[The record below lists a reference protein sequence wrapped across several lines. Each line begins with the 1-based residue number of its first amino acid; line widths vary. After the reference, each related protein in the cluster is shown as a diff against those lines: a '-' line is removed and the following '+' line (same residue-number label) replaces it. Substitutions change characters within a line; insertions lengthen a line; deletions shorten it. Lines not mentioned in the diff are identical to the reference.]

1 MRKII
6 SLILCLISLPAAA
19 QIIPPRY
26 AGSDDPDVFRKQF
39 EKKVTKVMKRDGY
52 RIEELSHELLM
63 KFTIDTLGRCVDVQY
78 PDSLGG
84 VRFNPTQRS
93 RELLNTALSELNPF
107 TPAYKDGRKIP
118 YVRKMLINMNFL
130 PGAFVKPTFRGK
142 KDGLMAFR
150 EYLNRNLVYD
160 TKLYE
165 AGVYGTVRVEFYIE
179 PDGTITL
186 VGASESP
193 HPALTEHV
201 QKLILDTSGTMDAA
215 SRNGASLPVSDLFSR
230 KLRSGRKHQLCHR
243 HSVVVFQQEGNG
255 RTAICSRA
263 FAEKPYFC
271 GEQINLALR
280 PVCVIFVPK

>member
-78 PDSLGG
+78 PASLGG

-201 QKLILDTSGTMDAA
+201 QKLILDTSGQWTPLLEMGHPCRYLI
-215 SRNGASLPVSDLFSR
+215 SFPVNFD
-230 KLRSGRKHQLCHR
+230 
-243 HSVVVFQQEGNG
+243 
-255 RTAICSRA
+255 
-263 FAEKPYFC
+263 P
-271 GEQINLALR
+271 GESTSYATGIPL
-280 PVCVIFVPK
+280 

>member
-165 AGVYGTVRVEFYIE
+165 AGVR
-179 PDGTITL
+179 
-186 VGASESP
+186 S
-193 HPALTEHV
+193 
-201 QKLILDTSGTMDAA
+201 SG
-215 SRNGASLPVSDLFSR
+215 V
-230 KLRSGRKHQLCHR
+230 
-243 HSVVVFQQEGNG
+243 
-255 RTAICSRA
+255 
-263 FAEKPYFC
+263 
-271 GEQINLALR
+271 
-280 PVCVIFVPK
+280 

>member
-93 RELLNTALSELNPF
+93 RELLNTAII
-107 TPAYKDGRKIP
+107 G
-118 YVRKMLINMNFL
+118 
-130 PGAFVKPTFRGK
+130 
-142 KDGLMAFR
+142 
-150 EYLNRNLVYD
+150 
-160 TKLYE
+160 
-165 AGVYGTVRVEFYIE
+165 IE
-179 PDGTITL
+179 PF
-186 VGASESP
+186 
-193 HPALTEHV
+193 HPGI
-201 QKLILDTSGTMDAA
+201 Q
-215 SRNGASLPVSDLFSR
+215 
-230 KLRSGRKHQLCHR
+230 GRPK
-243 HSVVVFQQEGNG
+243 N
-255 RTAICSRA
+255 
-263 FAEKPYFC
+263 
-271 GEQINLALR
+271 
-280 PVCVIFVPK
+280 PVCAKNADQYEFPAGSFRQADIPG

>member
-118 YVRKMLINMNFL
+118 YM
-130 PGAFVKPTFRGK
+130 
-142 KDGLMAFR
+142 
-150 EYLNRNLVYD
+150 
-160 TKLYE
+160 
-165 AGVYGTVRVEFYIE
+165 
-179 PDGTITL
+179 
-186 VGASESP
+186 
-193 HPALTEHV
+193 
-201 QKLILDTSGTMDAA
+201 
-215 SRNGASLPVSDLFSR
+215 
-230 KLRSGRKHQLCHR
+230 GRK
-243 HSVVVFQQEGNG
+243 
-255 RTAICSRA
+255 TKRA
-263 FAEKPYFC
+263 
-271 GEQINLALR
+271 
-280 PVCVIFVPK
+280 

>member
-118 YVRKMLINMNFL
+118 YEADARAIPNHRQTSR
-130 PGAFVKPTFRGK
+130 PSAS
-142 KDGLMAFR
+142 
-150 EYLNRNLVYD
+150 YLSAQDLS
-160 TKLYE
+160 
-165 AGVYGTVRVEFYIE
+165 TV
-179 PDGTITL
+179 
-186 VGASESP
+186 
-193 HPALTEHV
+193 
-201 QKLILDTSGTMDAA
+201 
-215 SRNGASLPVSDLFSR
+215 N
-230 KLRSGRKHQLCHR
+230 
-243 HSVVVFQQEGNG
+243 
-255 RTAICSRA
+255 
-263 FAEKPYFC
+263 
-271 GEQINLALR
+271 
-280 PVCVIFVPK
+280 VPWDRMH

>member
-1 MRKII
+1 MDTRALFWRSRPTEVCASGRFQVKIKHLHYEKNNF
-6 SLILCLISLPAAA
+6 SHCLISLPAAA

-150 EYLNRNLVYD
+150 EYLNRNLVHD

-201 QKLILDTSGTMDAA
+201 QKLILDTSGQWTPLLEMGHPCRYLI
-215 SRNGASLPVSDLFSR
+215 SFPVNFD
-230 KLRSGRKHQLCHR
+230 
-243 HSVVVFQQEGNG
+243 
-255 RTAICSRA
+255 
-263 FAEKPYFC
+263 P
-271 GEQINLALR
+271 GESTSYATGIPL
-280 PVCVIFVPK
+280 

>member
-93 RELLNTALSELNPF
+93 RELLNTALSELNLHPGIQ
-107 TPAYKDGRKIP
+107 GRPK
-118 YVRKMLINMNFL
+118 N
-130 PGAFVKPTFRGK
+130 
-142 KDGLMAFR
+142 
-150 EYLNRNLVYD
+150 
-160 TKLYE
+160 
-165 AGVYGTVRVEFYIE
+165 
-179 PDGTITL
+179 
-186 VGASESP
+186 
-193 HPALTEHV
+193 
-201 QKLILDTSGTMDAA
+201 
-215 SRNGASLPVSDLFSR
+215 
-230 KLRSGRKHQLCHR
+230 
-243 HSVVVFQQEGNG
+243 
-255 RTAICSRA
+255 
-263 FAEKPYFC
+263 
-271 GEQINLALR
+271 
-280 PVCVIFVPK
+280 PVCAKNADQYEFPAGSFRQADIPG

>member
-1 MRKII
+1 
-6 SLILCLISLPAAA
+6 
-19 QIIPPRY
+19 
-26 AGSDDPDVFRKQF
+26 
-39 EKKVTKVMKRDGY
+39 MKRDGY

-150 EYLNRNLVYD
+150 EYLNRN
-160 TKLYE
+160 
-165 AGVYGTVRVEFYIE
+165 
-179 PDGTITL
+179 
-186 VGASESP
+186 
-193 HPALTEHV
+193 
-201 QKLILDTSGTMDAA
+201 
-215 SRNGASLPVSDLFSR
+215 SR
-230 KLRSGRKHQLCHR
+230 
-243 HSVVVFQQEGNG
+243 
-255 RTAICSRA
+255 I
-263 FAEKPYFC
+263 
-271 GEQINLALR
+271 
-280 PVCVIFVPK
+280 

>member
-1 MRKII
+1 
-6 SLILCLISLPAAA
+6 
-19 QIIPPRY
+19 
-26 AGSDDPDVFRKQF
+26 
-39 EKKVTKVMKRDGY
+39 
-52 RIEELSHELLM
+52 
-63 KFTIDTLGRCVDVQY
+63 
-78 PDSLGG
+78 
-84 VRFNPTQRS
+84 
-93 RELLNTALSELNPF
+93 
-107 TPAYKDGRKIP
+107 
-118 YVRKMLINMNFL
+118 
-130 PGAFVKPTFRGK
+130 
-142 KDGLMAFR
+142 MAFR

-179 PDGTITL
+179 RRHNHFGRRIGITSSCTDGTRAETDSRHI
-186 VGASESP
+186 
-193 HPALTEHV
+193 
-201 QKLILDTSGTMDAA
+201 GTMDAA

>member
-165 AGVYGTVRVEFYIE
+165 AGVYGTVRVEFYLSS
-179 PDGTITL
+179 TYKCNFL
-186 VGASESP
+186 GADNK
-193 HPALTEHV
+193 
-201 QKLILDTSGTMDAA
+201 Q
-215 SRNGASLPVSDLFSR
+215 
-230 KLRSGRKHQLCHR
+230 
-243 HSVVVFQQEGNG
+243 
-255 RTAICSRA
+255 
-263 FAEKPYFC
+263 
-271 GEQINLALR
+271 
-280 PVCVIFVPK
+280 

>member
-201 QKLILDTSGTMDAA
+201 QKLILA
-215 SRNGASLPVSDLFSR
+215 
-230 KLRSGRKHQLCHR
+230 HR
-243 HSVVVFQQEGNG
+243 DNG
-255 RTAICSRA
+255 RRFSKWGIPAGI
-263 FAEKPYFC
+263 
-271 GEQINLALR
+271 
-280 PVCVIFVPK
+280 

>member
-1 MRKII
+1 MPDKF
-6 SLILCLISLPAAA
+6 
-19 QIIPPRY
+19 
-26 AGSDDPDVFRKQF
+26 AGSSADYSAAICRVGRPGCFSQTIR
-39 EKKVTKVMKRDGY
+39 
-52 RIEELSHELLM
+52 EEGDESHEAGRLPNRRLSHELLM

-179 PDGTITL
+179 
-186 VGASESP
+186 
-193 HPALTEHV
+193 LTAQSLWSAHRNH
-201 QKLILDTSGTMDAA
+201 LIL
-215 SRNGASLPVSDLFSR
+215 
-230 KLRSGRKHQLCHR
+230 H
-243 HSVVVFQQEGNG
+243 
-255 RTAICSRA
+255 
-263 FAEKPYFC
+263 
-271 GEQINLALR
+271 
-280 PVCVIFVPK
+280 

>member
-93 RELLNTALSELNPF
+93 REP
-107 TPAYKDGRKIP
+107 
-118 YVRKMLINMNFL
+118 V
-130 PGAFVKPTFRGK
+130 
-142 KDGLMAFR
+142 
-150 EYLNRNLVYD
+150 EY
-160 TKLYE
+160 
-165 AGVYGTVRVEFYIE
+165 GIIGIE
-179 PDGTITL
+179 PF
-186 VGASESP
+186 
-193 HPALTEHV
+193 HPGI
-201 QKLILDTSGTMDAA
+201 QGRPK
-215 SRNGASLPVSDLFSR
+215 NPVCAKNADQYEFPA
-230 KLRSGRKHQLCHR
+230 GRLSSSR
-243 HSVVVFQQEGNG
+243 HSGVK
-255 RTAICSRA
+255 RTD
-263 FAEKPYFC
+263 
-271 GEQINLALR
+271 
-280 PVCVIFVPK
+280 

>member
-1 MRKII
+1 MKKILLLFLSCFSCTI
-6 SLILCLISLPAAA
+6 AEA
-19 QIIPPRY
+19 QTTPPLFQ
-26 AGSDDPDVFRKQF
+26 GSDDVQLFRQALM
-39 EKKVTKVMKRDGY
+39 ERVTEVYYSDGY
-52 RIEELSHELLM
+52 TPDDLIHYFWM
-63 KFTIDTLGRCVDVQY
+63 NFTIDTLGRCVDVQY

-193 HPALTEHV
+193 HPELTEHV
-201 QKLILDTSGTMDAA
+201 QKLILGTSGQWTPLLEMGHPCRYLI
-215 SRNGASLPVSDLFSR
+215 SFPVNFD
-230 KLRSGRKHQLCHR
+230 
-243 HSVVVFQQEGNG
+243 
-255 RTAICSRA
+255 
-263 FAEKPYFC
+263 P
-271 GEQINLALR
+271 GESTSYARGIPL
-280 PVCVIFVPK
+280 

>member
-1 MRKII
+1 
-6 SLILCLISLPAAA
+6 
-19 QIIPPRY
+19 
-26 AGSDDPDVFRKQF
+26 
-39 EKKVTKVMKRDGY
+39 
-52 RIEELSHELLM
+52 M

-93 RELLNTALSELNPF
+93 RELLNTALSELNLSPRIQ
-107 TPAYKDGRKIP
+107 GRPKNP
-118 YVRKMLINMNFL
+118 VCAKNADQYEFL

-179 PDGTITL
+179 LTAQSLGRRIGITSSCTDGTRAETDSSTHREQWTPLLEMGHPCRYLISFP
-186 VGASESP
+186 VNFDPGES
-193 HPALTEHV
+193 
-201 QKLILDTSGTMDAA
+201 TSMPQAFRC
-215 SRNGASLPVSDLFSR
+215 S
-230 KLRSGRKHQLCHR
+230 
-243 HSVVVFQQEGNG
+243 FQQEGNG

>member
-1 MRKII
+1 
-6 SLILCLISLPAAA
+6 
-19 QIIPPRY
+19 
-26 AGSDDPDVFRKQF
+26 
-39 EKKVTKVMKRDGY
+39 MKRDGY

-165 AGVYGTVRVEFYIE
+165 AG
-179 PDGTITL
+179 
-186 VGASESP
+186 
-193 HPALTEHV
+193 ALTEHV
-201 QKLILDTSGTMDAA
+201 QKLILDTSGQWTPLLEMGHPCRYLI
-215 SRNGASLPVSDLFSR
+215 SFPVNFD
-230 KLRSGRKHQLCHR
+230 
-243 HSVVVFQQEGNG
+243 
-255 RTAICSRA
+255 
-263 FAEKPYFC
+263 P
-271 GEQINLALR
+271 GESTSYATGIPL
-280 PVCVIFVPK
+280 

>member
-6 SLILCLISLPAAA
+6 SLILYLISLPAAA

-130 PGAFVKPTFRGK
+130 PGAIWRPLPAMASIISAMPRQKIVTNCVNRCCKAW
-142 KDGLMAFR
+142 DGCCCA
-150 EYLNRNLVYD
+150 
-160 TKLYE
+160 
-165 AGVYGTVRVEFYIE
+165 YGPWI
-179 PDGTITL
+179 G
-186 VGASESP
+186 G
-193 HPALTEHV
+193 
-201 QKLILDTSGTMDAA
+201 
-215 SRNGASLPVSDLFSR
+215 
-230 KLRSGRKHQLCHR
+230 
-243 HSVVVFQQEGNG
+243 
-255 RTAICSRA
+255 
-263 FAEKPYFC
+263 
-271 GEQINLALR
+271 
-280 PVCVIFVPK
+280 

>member
-93 RELLNTALSELNPF
+93 REPVEYGIIGIEPFHPGIQGRSKNPVCAKNADQYEF
-107 TPAYKDGRKIP
+107 PAGRT
-118 YVRKMLINMNFL
+118 
-130 PGAFVKPTFRGK
+130 FVKPTFRGK
-142 KDGLMAFR
+142 
-150 EYLNRNLVYD
+150 
-160 TKLYE
+160 
-165 AGVYGTVRVEFYIE
+165 
-179 PDGTITL
+179 
-186 VGASESP
+186 
-193 HPALTEHV
+193 
-201 QKLILDTSGTMDAA
+201 
-215 SRNGASLPVSDLFSR
+215 
-230 KLRSGRKHQLCHR
+230 
-243 HSVVVFQQEGNG
+243 
-255 RTAICSRA
+255 RTD
-263 FAEKPYFC
+263 
-271 GEQINLALR
+271 
-280 PVCVIFVPK
+280 

>member
-93 RELLNTALSELNPF
+93 RELLNTA
-107 TPAYKDGRKIP
+107 
-118 YVRKMLINMNFL
+118 
-130 PGAFVKPTFRGK
+130 
-142 KDGLMAFR
+142 
-150 EYLNRNLVYD
+150 
-160 TKLYE
+160 
-165 AGVYGTVRVEFYIE
+165 
-179 PDGTITL
+179 
-186 VGASESP
+186 
-193 HPALTEHV
+193 
-201 QKLILDTSGTMDAA
+201 
-215 SRNGASLPVSDLFSR
+215 
-230 KLRSGRKHQLCHR
+230 
-243 HSVVVFQQEGNG
+243 
-255 RTAICSRA
+255 
-263 FAEKPYFC
+263 
-271 GEQINLALR
+271 
-280 PVCVIFVPK
+280 